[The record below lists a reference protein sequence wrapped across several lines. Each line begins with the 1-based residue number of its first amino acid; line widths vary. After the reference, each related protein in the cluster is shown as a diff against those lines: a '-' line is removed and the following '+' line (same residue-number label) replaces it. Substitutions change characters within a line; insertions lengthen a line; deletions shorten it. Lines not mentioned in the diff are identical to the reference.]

1 VALSPGHIGWGY
13 HNQKRHIEE
22 AEKQQDRMG
31 NQYHMNILQPQVEK
45 HLHQFEK
52 DQNLEHQAKLRMDAA
67 ANYV

>member
-1 VALSPGHIGWGY
+1 
-13 HNQKRHIEE
+13 
-22 AEKQQDRMG
+22 MG